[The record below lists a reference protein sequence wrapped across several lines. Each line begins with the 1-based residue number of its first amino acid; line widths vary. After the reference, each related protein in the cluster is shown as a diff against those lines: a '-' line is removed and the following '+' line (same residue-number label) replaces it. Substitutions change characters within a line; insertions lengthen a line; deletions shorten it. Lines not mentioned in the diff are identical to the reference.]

1 MTDDI
6 LKKAKDN
13 RRKYEECES
22 ILTII
27 TKSAEHDI
35 RIGCHTG
42 SFSLA
47 SELKKSFVQMMTD
60 YLNEEMLSLNEE
72 YERL

>member
-1 MTDDI
+1 MTDEI
-6 LKKAKDN
+6 LKKAKEN
-13 RRKYEECES
+13 RDEYEDCKRMLS
-22 ILTII
+22 VL

-35 RIGCHTG
+35 RIGCYTG

-47 SELKKSFVQMMTD
+47 PELKKSFVQMMTD
-60 YLNEEMLSLNEE
+60 YLNGEMILLNEE